1 MRTRFFEVTL
11 KVMSFIAT
19 WTVVVCLLAADGLIW
34 LMLQTRSGERR
45 IRPTRRVTWPR
56 GLKRQLMRRQ
66 NNTCVYCGYR
76 RRAPS
81 LDIDHIVPVVK
92 GGSNDA
98 PNLQVICRP
107 CNQRKGDQTD
117 EEFRARYRRLVPS
130 RLLTPP
136 SRRITQAEF
145 RAETR
150 RTDAVASAQQ
160 FRRTRFISKREKV
173 TGGCTALGVGA
184 AILAAWGLTSVGLEG
199 LPLAL
204 PAAAFGLF
212 AGFGVWLR
220 AYMTG
225 AMIEGDQ

>member
-1 MRTRFFEVTL
+1 MRTRFFQVTL
-11 KVMSFIAT
+11 KVIAFVAA
-19 WTVVVCLLAADGLIW
+19 WTVVISLLAADGLIW
-34 LMLQTRSGERR
+34 LMLQTRSDERR
-45 IRPTRRVTWPR
+45 IRPTTRVAWPR

-66 NNTCVYCGYR
+66 GNTCVYCGYR
-76 RRAPS
+76 RRAAS

-92 GGSNDA
+92 GGSNDTG
-98 PNLQVICRP
+98 NLQVICRP

-136 SRRITQAEF
+136 RQRITQAEF

-173 TGGCTALGVGA
+173 TGGCTALGVGTA
-184 AILAAWGLTSVGLEG
+184 LLVAWGLASLGLDG

-204 PAAAFGLF
+204 PAAVLGLF

-220 AYMTG
+220 AFMTG
-225 AMIEGDQ
+225 AMIEGDE